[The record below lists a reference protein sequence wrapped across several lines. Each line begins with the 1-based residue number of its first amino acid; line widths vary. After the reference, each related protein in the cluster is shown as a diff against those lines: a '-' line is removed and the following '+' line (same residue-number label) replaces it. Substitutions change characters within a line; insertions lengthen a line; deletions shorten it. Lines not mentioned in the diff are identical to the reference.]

1 VSSHVIRGDARRIP
15 LADESVDLVVT
26 CPPYWALRSYR
37 DNGGHY
43 DGQVGSESHP
53 QLWLEA
59 MWGIMSEVWRVLA
72 PSGSVWINLGDKRA
86 GSGGH
91 NNSGLSPAKSR
102 EAVSVGGVAATRR
115 NAPDRYE
122 QAAFGRPKSKMMLP
136 HRFAIGCED
145 GLADPEGI
153 GWIVRQDQVIGK
165 LNGLPESV
173 TDRTRDCHEM
183 FFHMTKQ
190 ERYFSATDEIR
201 ERYTEGTAE
210 RYASGFGVGSYEGAQ
225 IGKGY
230 TNGDGGPSAVNPLGK
245 LPGSVW
251 SVASEPLALP
261 EYFVETGIGGA
272 WQEVYKGSLKKPGHS
287 DGDLFEALVALEPVY
302 PGLVKLWR
310 MAEQRCLRGLLDP
323 MTLLHVDHFAA
334 FVGGTELVRRIM
346 LGWSPHAICL
356 TCGEGR
362 RPVVEK
368 SSNGT
373 IHTDHGLGARHTSE
387 AACFDEGNRTASVR
401 SPWQENVT
409 ATILGYSCACGVDP
423 DEPSRSAVVLDPFVG
438 SGTTLLVANALGRT
452 GIGIDLSAD
461 YCRLAA
467 WRASQRSEKVVS
479 RTWAERQGSLL

>member
-1 VSSHVIRGDARRIP
+1 MSSYVIRGDARRIP
-15 LADESVDLVVT
+15 LADESVDLCV
-26 CPPYWALRSYR
+26 CSPPYWGLRSYR

-59 MWGIMSEVWRVLA
+59 MWGIMSECWRVLE
-72 PSGSVWINLGDKRA
+72 PEGSVWINLGDKRA

-91 NNSGLSPAKSR
+91 NNATLGATSILSAHHKR
-102 EAVSVGGVAATRR
+102 GMAAHGERVDRATRR

-122 QAAFGRPKSKMMLP
+122 QAAFGRPKSKMLLP

-145 GLADPEGI
+145 GLADPDGI
-153 GWIVRQDQVIGK
+153 GWIVRQDQVIAK

-173 TDRTRDCHEM
+173 TDRTRDSHEM
-183 FFHMTKQ
+183 FFHMVKQ

-201 ERYTEGTAE
+201 EPQTGPKFTGRAGLNVDGWEPNNQ
-210 RYASGFGVGSYEGAQ
+210 GFRSDDDRAHGFVMKDREF
-225 IGKGY
+225 
-230 TNGDGGPSAVNPLGK
+230 NPLGK

-251 SVASEPLALP
+251 SVASEPFIVPPDIKARYDLP
-261 EYFVETGIGGA
+261 
-272 WQEVYKGSLKKPGHS
+272 
-287 DGDLFEALVALEPVY
+287 
-302 PGLVKLWR
+302 
-310 MAEQRCLRGLLDP
+310 
-323 MTLLHVDHFAA
+323 DHFAA

-362 RPVVEK
+362 RPVVSRERTLDGEARSDLPARFGTAGKRAEAPGPGHWRYGSK
-368 SSNGT
+368 SS
-373 IHTDHGLGARHTSE
+373 
-387 AACFDEGNRTASVR
+387 
-401 SPWQENVT
+401 
-409 ATILGYSCACGVDP
+409 ILGYACACGVDP
-423 DEPSRSAVVLDPFVG
+423 AEPSRPAVVLDPFVG

-452 GIGIDLSAD
+452 GIGLDLSAD

>member
-1 VSSHVIRGDARRIP
+1 VIRGDARRIP
-15 LADESVDLVVT
+15 LADESVDLIIESG
-26 CPPYWALRSYR
+26 PYWGLRSYR
-37 DNGGHY
+37 DGGSHY
-43 DGQVGSESHP
+43 DGQMGSEPHP
-53 QLWLEA
+53 QLWLENYWA
-59 MWGIMSEVWRVLA
+59 HMKENWRVLK
-72 PSGSVWINLGDKRA
+72 PTGSCWINLGDKRA

-91 NNSGLSPAKSR
+91 NNWHTAPIEGGKRRLRERAAEQNSGPLCR
-102 EAVSVGGVAATRR
+102 TR

-122 QAAFGRPKSKMMLP
+122 QAAFGRPKSKMLLP

-145 GLADPEGI
+145 GLADPDGI
-153 GWIVRQDQVIGK
+153 GWIVRQDQVIAK

-173 TDRTRDCHEM
+173 TDRTRDSHEM
-183 FFHMTKQ
+183 FFHMVKQ

-210 RYASGFGVGSYEGAQ
+210 RYATGYGVGSYEGAQ

-230 TNGDGGPSAVNPLGK
+230 TNGGGGPSAVNPLGK

-251 SVASEPLALP
+251 SVASEPFIVPPDIKARYDLP
-261 EYFVETGIGGA
+261 
-272 WQEVYKGSLKKPGHS
+272 
-287 DGDLFEALVALEPVY
+287 
-302 PGLVKLWR
+302 
-310 MAEQRCLRGLLDP
+310 
-323 MTLLHVDHFAA
+323 DHFAA

-362 RPVVEK
+362 RPVVER
-368 SSNGT
+368 SPMEVRASARRLAAQTNG
-373 IHTDHGLGARHTSE
+373 E
-387 AACFDEGNRTASVR
+387 ASRTAVGGTMTKAH
-401 SPWQENVT
+401 E

-423 DEPSRSAVVLDPFVG
+423 DEPSRPAVVLDPFVG

-452 GIGIDLSAD
+452 GIGLDLSAD
-461 YCRLAA
+461 YTRLAA

>member
-1 VSSHVIRGDARRIP
+1 MSSYVIRGDARRIP

-26 CPPYWALRSYR
+26 SPPYWALRSYR

-43 DGQVGSESHP
+43 DGQIGSESHP

-59 MWGIMSEVWRVLA
+59 MWGIMSEVWRVLK

-91 NNSGLSPAKSR
+91 NNSGLSSFKAR
-102 EAVSVGGVAATRR
+102 EVAAAGGVVATRR

-122 QAAFGRPKSKMMLP
+122 QAAFGRPKSKMLLP

-145 GLADPEGI
+145 GLADPDGI
-153 GWIVRQDQVIGK
+153 GWIVRQDQVIAK

-183 FFHMTKQ
+183 FFHMVKQ

-201 ERYTEGTAE
+201 EPQRELGRGGHESRNGHTLAG
-210 RYASGFGVGSYEGAQ
+210 SGPDVEHGLTWV
-225 IGKGY
+225 
-230 TNGDGGPSAVNPLGK
+230 PSKREYNPLGK

-251 SVASEPLALP
+251 SVASEPFIVPPDIKARYDLP
-261 EYFVETGIGGA
+261 
-272 WQEVYKGSLKKPGHS
+272 
-287 DGDLFEALVALEPVY
+287 
-302 PGLVKLWR
+302 
-310 MAEQRCLRGLLDP
+310 
-323 MTLLHVDHFAA
+323 DHFAA
-334 FVGGTELVRRIM
+334 FVGGTELVRQIM

-368 SSNGT
+368 SGNGT
-373 IHTDHGLGARHTSE
+373 TRTDHGLGARHTSE
-387 AACFDEGNRTASVR
+387 AACFDEGNRTASER

-423 DEPSRSAVVLDPFVG
+423 DQPSRPAVVLDPFVG

-452 GIGIDLSAD
+452 GIGIDMSAS

>member
-1 VSSHVIRGDARRIP
+1 MSSYVIRGDARRIP
-15 LADESVDLVVT
+15 LADESVDLVIT
-26 CPPYWALRSYR
+26 SPPYFALRSYR

-53 QLWLEA
+53 RLWLEA
-59 MWGIMSEVWRVLA
+59 MWGIMSEVWRVLT
-72 PSGSVWINLGDKRA
+72 PLGSVWINLGDKRA

-91 NNSGLSPAKSR
+91 NNAGLAPARTGDFATRAHNR
-102 EAVSVGGVAATRR
+102 EAPRLVATRR

-122 QAAFGRPKSKMMLP
+122 QAAFGRPKSKMLLP

-153 GWIVRQDQVIGK
+153 GWIVRQDQVIAK

-183 FFHMTKQ
+183 FFHMVKQ
-190 ERYFSATDEIR
+190 ERYYSATDEIR
-201 ERYTEGTAE
+201 EPSDPNRNG
-210 RYASGFGVGSYEGAQ
+210 RDSGPGSML
-225 IGKGY
+225 KG
-230 TNGDGGPSAVNPLGK
+230 GDGVSRDQSWVVSERVYNPLGK

-251 SVASEPLALP
+251 SVASEPFIVPPDIKARYDLP
-261 EYFVETGIGGA
+261 
-272 WQEVYKGSLKKPGHS
+272 
-287 DGDLFEALVALEPVY
+287 
-302 PGLVKLWR
+302 
-310 MAEQRCLRGLLDP
+310 
-323 MTLLHVDHFAA
+323 DHFAA

-368 SSNGT
+368 TPMEVRPSARRLTAQANG
-373 IHTDHGLGARHTSE
+373 E
-387 AACFDEGNRTASVR
+387 ASRTAVGGTMTKA
-401 SPWQENVT
+401 PE
-409 ATILGYSCACGVDP
+409 ATILGYSCACGVDQ
-423 DEPSRSAVVLDPFVG
+423 DEPSRPAVVLDPFVG
-438 SGTTLLVANALGRT
+438 SGTTLLVANALGRM

-461 YCRLAA
+461 YARLAA

>member
-1 VSSHVIRGDARRIP
+1 MSSHVIRGDARRIP

-26 CPPYWALRSYR
+26 SPPYWALRSYR

-91 NNSGLSPAKSR
+91 NNTGLVTGGTGKSTLRSPGRQERVIAEAK
-102 EAVSVGGVAATRR
+102 AHNATRR

-122 QAAFGRPKSKMMLP
+122 QAAFGRPKSKMLLP

-173 TDRTRDCHEM
+173 TDRTWDSHEM
-183 FFHMTKQ
+183 FFHMVKQ

-201 ERYTEGTAE
+201 EPQQEPEDQRWARSEGSKYKGTGQTAFIK
-210 RYASGFGVGSYEGAQ
+210 S
-225 IGKGY
+225 
-230 TNGDGGPSAVNPLGK
+230 PPNPLGK

-362 RPVVEK
+362 RPVVDVEYERRQNNLPGSRIDRNPDNNRNDGTAPYG
-368 SSNGT
+368 SSALK
-373 IHTDHGLGARHTSE
+373 HT
-387 AACFDEGNRTASVR
+387 
-401 SPWQENVT
+401 
-409 ATILGYSCACGVDP
+409 TILGYSCACGVDP
-423 DEPSRSAVVLDPFVG
+423 DEPSRPAVVLDPFVG

-452 GIGIDLSAD
+452 GIGIDMSAS

-479 RTWAERQGSLL
+479 RYWQDRQGSLL

>member
-1 VSSHVIRGDARRIP
+1 MSSWVIRGDARHIP

-26 CPPYWALRSYR
+26 SPPYWALRSYR

-59 MWGIMSEVWRVLA
+59 MWGIMSEVWRVLK

-91 NNSGLSPAKSR
+91 NNSGLSSFKAR
-102 EAVSVGGVAATRR
+102 EVAAAGGVAAARR

-122 QAAFGRPKSKMMLP
+122 QAAFGRPKSKMLLP

-153 GWIVRQDQVIGK
+153 GWIVRQDQVIAK

-173 TDRTRDCHEM
+173 TDRTRDSHEM
-183 FFHMTKQ
+183 FFHMTKH

-201 ERYTEGTAE
+201 EPHEAHDRPRGVGGYDG
-210 RYASGFGVGSYEGAQ
+210 RNGQSPHGFGATQ
-225 IGKGY
+225 
-230 TNGDGGPSAVNPLGK
+230 NPLGK

-251 SVASEPLALP
+251 SVASEPFIVPPDIKARYDLP
-261 EYFVETGIGGA
+261 
-272 WQEVYKGSLKKPGHS
+272 
-287 DGDLFEALVALEPVY
+287 
-302 PGLVKLWR
+302 
-310 MAEQRCLRGLLDP
+310 
-323 MTLLHVDHFAA
+323 DHFAA

-362 RPVVEK
+362 RPVVDASLGLKERDTPK
-368 SSNGT
+368 YSPDNNHGGNGST
-373 IHTDHGLGARHTSE
+373 LGSRGPS
-387 AACFDEGNRTASVR
+387 
-401 SPWQENVT
+401 

-423 DEPSRSAVVLDPFVG
+423 DEPSRPAVVLDPFVG

-452 GIGIDLSAD
+452 GIGLDLSAD

-467 WRASQRSEKVVS
+467 WRASQRSEKVVA

>member
-1 VSSHVIRGDARRIP
+1 MIRGDARRIP

-26 CPPYWALRSYR
+26 SPPYWALRSYR

-59 MWGIMSEVWRVLA
+59 MWGIMAEVWRVLA

-91 NNSGLSPAKSR
+91 NNSGLSSFKAR
-102 EAVSVGGVAATRR
+102 EVAAAGGIVATRR

-122 QAAFGRPKSKMMLP
+122 QAAFGRPKSKMLLP

-153 GWIVRQDQVIGK
+153 GWIVRQDQVIDK
-165 LNGLPESV
+165 KNGLPESV
-173 TDRTRDCHEM
+173 TDRTRDSHEM
-183 FFHMTKQ
+183 FFHMVKQ

-201 ERYTEGTAE
+201 EPHAAHTLYCAE
-210 RYASGFGVGSYEGAQ
+210 VETRLGYERTRVNPDR
-225 IGKGY
+225 IDKGQPKS
-230 TNGDGGPSAVNPLGK
+230 NPSPLGK

-251 SVASEPLALP
+251 SVASEPFVVPPDIKARYDLP
-261 EYFVETGIGGA
+261 
-272 WQEVYKGSLKKPGHS
+272 
-287 DGDLFEALVALEPVY
+287 
-302 PGLVKLWR
+302 
-310 MAEQRCLRGLLDP
+310 
-323 MTLLHVDHFAA
+323 DHFAA

-362 RPVVEK
+362 WPVVDASLGLKERDTPK
-368 SSNGT
+368 YSPDNNHGGNGST
-373 IHTDHGLGARHTSE
+373 LGSRGPS
-387 AACFDEGNRTASVR
+387 
-401 SPWQENVT
+401 

-423 DEPSRSAVVLDPFVG
+423 DEPSRPAVVLDPFVG

-452 GIGIDLSAD
+452 GIGLDLSAD

-467 WRASQRSEKVVS
+467 WRASQRSEKVIS